1 MPYSFPSDLPNKVCI
16 LHPAELGNMV
26 ESPFPLSLAILDIS
40 ISSLTSLSVPYER
53 D

>member
-1 MPYSFPSDLPNKVCI
+1 
-16 LHPAELGNMV
+16 MV